1 MAYEDINVA
10 QVLEEARMGSVQ
22 YGVVALCFAL
32 IMVDGFDTQNIAF
45 VAPAL
50 REAWG
55 VSPGTFGLLFSAGLT
70 GSMLGAMLLGVL
82 GDRLGRRPLILAST
96 LTFSIMSLL
105 SATAPN
111 VETLAIYRFIG
122 GLGLGGLLP
131 NAIALV
137 AEFSPKR
144 IRSTMVVSAFI
155 GFPLGAVLGGM
166 ASARII
172 PLFGWEMVFIAGG
185 VIPLVLL
192 VIVWWLLPESLRFL
206 ALRRAQPEKILHTL
220 VRIQRDLANR
230 SIANIRAPEVQVV
243 KQPVRTLFRDG
254 RGAWTTCLWLLTFC
268 SLLLTYFLVHWI
280 PLVLVDAGIPQQS
293 AIMGV
298 ALLNLGG
305 IIGSLIIGR
314 WSDKHGPYLA
324 MALAL
329 VLAIGF
335 ISMIGFSVQAGV
347 TVLLSVIFFAGLTF
361 VGAQLNI
368 SALAATNYPV
378 EIRGAGT
385 GASIAAGRVGSIV
398 GPLVGGV
405 LISLHVDTE
414 SIFLVAVIPAAIAL
428 AAILAMARIK
438 RKAVPGIAA
447 VVTRPTA

>member
-1 MAYEDINVA
+1 MAHQDINVA
-10 QVLEEARMGSVQ
+10 GVLEEAPMGPVQ
-22 YGVVALCFAL
+22 YGVIAMCFAL
-32 IMVDGFDTQNIAF
+32 IMVDGFDTQNVAF

-50 REAWG
+50 RDAWD
-55 VSPGTFGLLFSAGLT
+55 VSPSTFGLLFSAGLT

-82 GDRLGRRPLILAST
+82 GDRLGRRPLILGST
-96 LTFSIMSLL
+96 IVFSVMSLL

-137 AEFSPKR
+137 AEYSPR
-144 IRSTMVVSAFI
+144 RVRSTMVVSAFI

-172 PLFGWEMVFIAGG
+172 PAFGWEMVFIAGG
-185 VIPLVLL
+185 VIPLLLL
-192 VIVWWLLPESLRFL
+192 VVVWWQLPESLRFL
-206 ALRRAQPEKILHTL
+206 AMKRAQPEKILRTL
-220 VRIQRDLANR
+220 VRIQPDLADR
-230 SIANIRAPEVQVV
+230 TIASIRAPEVATVQ
-243 KQPVRTLFRDG
+243 QPLRTLFRDG
-254 RGAWTTCLWLLTFC
+254 RGGWTVYLWLLTFC

-280 PLVLVDAGIPQQS
+280 PLVLVDAGIAQQS

-314 WSDKHGPYLA
+314 WSDKRGPYLA
-324 MALAL
+324 MGLAL

-347 TVLLSVIFFAGLTF
+347 AVLLSVIFFAGLTF

-378 EIRGAGT
+378 EIRSAGT

-398 GPLVGGV
+398 GPLVGGI
-405 LISLHVDTE
+405 LISRHVETE
-414 SIFLVAVIPAAIAL
+414 AIFLVAIIPAAIAL
-428 AAILAMARIK
+428 AAIVAMARIK
-438 RKAVPGIAA
+438 RKAGAEISPA
-447 VVTRPTA
+447 VTRPTA